1 MRPTNPP
8 LPATLIAP
16 LRCSR
21 ACAIASALL
30 SMVQLAAVEP
40 VAEAPAATG
49 WTTEVVATGLEHP
62 WGMTFLPTG
71 DLLVTERPGRLRLVT
86 ADGLHPDP
94 IGGVPAVFARRQGG
108 LLDVAL
114 HPDFATNQ
122 LVYLSY
128 SSGSRRDNATTIAR
142 GRLADHALHD
152 LEVVFT
158 VTPGK
163 SNGFHYG
170 SRLVFMPDGTL
181 VFSVGDGHMRE
192 QAQEVGSYYGKV
204 LRIRDDGEHATDN
217 PFQARVDAQQEV
229 YSYGHRNI
237 QGMALHPTTGDLW
250 ATEHG
255 PRGGDELNLIIPGAN
270 YGWPRFTYGEEY
282 RGGEIGDGMR
292 HDDGTTEPV
301 AVWTPSIATSGLAW
315 YTGDAIPQWT
325 GSLFAGGLVL
335 RQIRRL
341 ELTDGA
347 VTHQETLH
355 FDERIRDVRDGP
367 DGHLYVA
374 TDAVRGRILRIVP
387 K

>member
-1 MRPTNPP
+1 
-8 LPATLIAP
+8 
-16 LRCSR
+16 
-21 ACAIASALL
+21 
-30 SMVQLAAVEP
+30 
-40 VAEAPAATG
+40 
-49 WTTEVVATGLEHP
+49 
-62 WGMTFLPTG
+62 MTFLPNG

-86 ADGLHPDP
+86 DKGLHPKP
-94 IGGVPAVFARRQGG
+94 IAGVPAVYARRQGG
-108 LLDVAL
+108 MLDVAV
-114 HPDFATNQ
+114 HPEFSENR

-128 SSGSRRDNATTIAR
+128 SSGTGKDNATAIAR
-142 GRLADHALHD
+142 AKLGDHALED
-152 LEVVFT
+152 LEVIFT

-170 SRLVFMPDGTL
+170 SRLVFLPDGSLT
-181 VFSVGDGHMRE
+181 FSVGDGGMRDF
-192 QAQEVGSYYGKV
+192 AQEVGSYYGKV
-204 LRIRDDGEHATDN
+204 LRILPDGEHATDN

-237 QGMALHPTTGDLW
+237 QGMALHPETGELW

-255 PRGGDELNLIIPGAN
+255 PKGGDELNLIRPGAN

-282 RGGEIGDGMR
+282 RGGPIGAGME
-292 HDDGTTEPV
+292 HVDGTTAPV

-315 YTGDAIPQWT
+315 YTGDAMPQWT

-341 ELTDGA
+341 TIEDGA

-355 FDERIRDVRDGP
+355 FDERVRDVRNGP

-374 TDAVRGRILRIVP
+374 TDSRSGRILRIVAAD
-387 K
+387 